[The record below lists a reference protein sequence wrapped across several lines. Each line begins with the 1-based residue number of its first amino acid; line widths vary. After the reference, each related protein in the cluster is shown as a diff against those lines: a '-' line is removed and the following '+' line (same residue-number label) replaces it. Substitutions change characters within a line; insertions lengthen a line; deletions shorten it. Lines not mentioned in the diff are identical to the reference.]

1 MIKAVDIVVGYQGTT
16 GTPVAGPLS
25 FSFADGE
32 CVMLRGRNGS
42 GKTTL
47 MKTLAGLLPPLS
59 GSFETGGEALRQAQV
74 GAILVPTR
82 IPKVRGAFYECWRQ
96 ISGELNSYPVDMV
109 AYELMNEPVAD
120 DPEDWNRIVGECY
133 SAVRALEKK
142 RVIVIGSNMWQS
154 FDTVSQLALPEGD
167 PNIILSFHYYNPM
180 LLTHYQASWMDL
192 RDYHGPVHYPGQ
204 VVTEEE
210 LSPLTERDQELGK
223 QGIGQT
229 YGKDVSS

>member
-74 GAILVPTR
+74 GALTLQQ
-82 IPKVRGAFYECWRQ
+82 F
-96 ISGELNSYPVDMV
+96 
-109 AYELMNEPVAD
+109 
-120 DPEDWNRIVGECY
+120 
-133 SAVRALEKK
+133 AVRPLADEDHAEVAPLLPQELQALGKI
-142 RVIVIGSNMWQS
+142 R
-154 FDTVSQLALPEGD
+154 FTLR
-167 PNIILSFHYYNPM
+167 
-180 LLTHYQASWMDL
+180 QASDE
-192 RDYHGPVHYPGQ
+192 G
-204 VVTEEE
+204 
-210 LSPLTERDQELGK
+210 
-223 QGIGQT
+223 
-229 YGKDVSS
+229 